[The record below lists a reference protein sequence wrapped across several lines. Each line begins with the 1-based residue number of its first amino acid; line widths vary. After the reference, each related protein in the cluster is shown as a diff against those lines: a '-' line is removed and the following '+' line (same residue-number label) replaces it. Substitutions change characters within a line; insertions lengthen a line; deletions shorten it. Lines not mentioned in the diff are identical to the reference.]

1 MSKIEQFEEEVKVLL
16 SGYFGTDPDTADY
29 LALKVRKLHEKY
41 SEKEN
46 TSNGCQWK

>member
-1 MSKIEQFEEEVKVLL
+1 MSSCEQFEEEVKVLL

-41 SEKEN
+41 SKKEISDN
-46 TSNGCQWK
+46 E

>member
-1 MSKIEQFEEEVKVLL
+1 MSSSEQFEEEVKVLL
-16 SGYFGTDPDTADY
+16 SGYFGTDLDTTDY

-46 TSNGCQWK
+46 TNNGC

>member
-1 MSKIEQFEEEVKVLL
+1 MSKNEQFEEDVKVLL

-46 TSNGCQWK
+46 ANNGCRQK